1 MKYIKYIILFFV
13 IFLNINYSYNNIKI
27 NTMTLTETA
36 VSQKVVKIKCS
47 EMSCEACKR
56 SITKSISQLNGIKTL
71 DIDLETKIISVI
83 YDDAVTDEVSI
94 LNAVINAG
102 YEAEII

>member
-1 MKYIKYIILFFV
+1 MKFIKTIIIIFIQLLITNYLFTF
-13 IFLNINYSYNNIKI
+13 NTI

-36 VSQKVVKIKCS
+36 VSQKVVKIKCT

-56 SITKSISQLNGIKTL
+56 SITKSISQLKGIKTL

-83 YDDAVTDEVSI
+83 YDDAVTDETSI